1 MALLP
6 PTRNHT
12 ESAAALLE
20 NMEPTW
26 KGGCIV
32 RIMESRLARFEG
44 NLAMAT
50 DALSNHSLDMNLRGL
65 NLRLRNLMLE
75 EMGWC
80 LMLQGH
86 YDKAA
91 MCFDS
96 LFKVTPPSPRV
107 TCSKPLHCFN
117 PYFRERNLQA
127 HTSEFT
133 LVVRSIWQLSIQ
145 IYSFCFNIK

>member
-6 PTRNHT
+6 PTKNHI
-12 ESAAALLE
+12 ESAAALLD

-32 RIMESRLARFEG
+32 RIMESRLARYEG

-50 DALSNHSLDMNLRGL
+50 DPLSNHTLDMNLRGF

-80 LMLQGH
+80 LMLQGS
-86 YDKAA
+86 YEKAA

-96 LFKVTPPSPRV
+96 LYKVTPLLAPRATLTANIKCV
-107 TCSKPLHCFN
+107 YRVYTLQEPCS
-117 PYFRERNLQA
+117 RERNSRSA
-127 HTSEFT
+127 S
-133 LVVRSIWQLSIQ
+133 LVVVWRW
-145 IYSFCFNIK
+145 

>member
-1 MALLP
+1 MFCCFASDHTVIMALLP
-6 PTRNHT
+6 PTKNHT
-12 ESAAALLE
+12 DSAAVLLN

-26 KGGCIV
+26 KGGCII
-32 RIMESRLARFEG
+32 RIMESRLARYES

-50 DALSNHSLDMNLRGL
+50 DSLSNHTLDMNLRGF

-86 YDKAA
+86 YEKAA

-96 LFKVTPPSPRV
+96 LFKVSPSCHTLQTFPV
-107 TCSKPLHCFN
+107 SK
-117 PYFRERNLQA
+117 
-127 HTSEFT
+127 S
-133 LVVRSIWQLSIQ
+133 
-145 IYSFCFNIK
+145 